1 MSLEK
6 SSLMLVVIASNS
18 VLVPLQVRSNSLVPP
33 LSHRLCTDFGTE
45 EERRKNEG
53 ETEEKPCQKW
63 RYWLIT
69 VNFLRENLVL
79 SNKINTFAK

>member
-18 VLVPLQVRSNSLVPP
+18 VVVPLQVRSKSLVPP

-45 EERRKNEG
+45 EERRKNGG
-53 ETEEKPCQKW
+53 ETKGYALSE
-63 RYWLIT
+63 RGVL
-69 VNFLRENLVL
+69 VNDC
-79 SNKINTFAK
+79 